1 MALLMPLVASSF
13 SDLNAS
19 EDECSR
25 TAQMQIYSSA
35 FVHEETGD
43 VLGYELALEQRNDPS
58 AHALLYVYEGVPNS
72 EGIEISGL
80 VTGKKVK
87 LEGTWNEHLTERP
100 SEKEIV
106 KTHFV
111 RVNGTL
117 DSISFRGTVNID
129 GMDTPEKVKLKRV
142 DRLWLCKR

>member
-1 MALLMPLVASSF
+1 
-13 SDLNAS
+13 
-19 EDECSR
+19 
-25 TAQMQIYSSA
+25 
-35 FVHEETGD
+35 
-43 VLGYELALEQRNDPS
+43 LALEQRNDPS

>member
-1 MALLMPLVASSF
+1 MLLVTFSL
-13 SDLNAS
+13 SDLSAS
-19 EDECSR
+19 EDECAR
-25 TAQMQIYSSA
+25 TAQMQIYTNA
-35 FVHEETGD
+35 FLHEETGD
-43 VLGYELALEQRNDPS
+43 VLGYELAIEQRNGS
-58 AHALLYVYEGVPNS
+58 TAHALLYVYEGAPND
-72 EGIEISGL
+72 EGMEISGPI
-80 VTGKKVK
+80 TDKKVR
-87 LEGTWNEHLTERP
+87 LQGTWDEHLTESP

-129 GMDTPEKVKLKRV
+129 GMDTPEKVRLKRV